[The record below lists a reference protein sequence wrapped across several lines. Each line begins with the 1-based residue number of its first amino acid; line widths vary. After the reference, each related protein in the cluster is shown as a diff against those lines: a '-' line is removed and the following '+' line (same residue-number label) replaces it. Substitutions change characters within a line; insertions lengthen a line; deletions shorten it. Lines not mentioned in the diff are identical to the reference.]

1 MLACNLTTYSFSD
14 EQTRYMEEKRKEGLC
29 ITPIVHFSEE
39 IPLRWTGVKADDVE
53 KAIARFWP
61 DEMRNLDSVLVR
73 D

>member
-1 MLACNLTTYSFSD
+1 
-14 EQTRYMEEKRKEGLC
+14 MEEKRKEGLC